1 MSPAWLLTHR
11 KAGDQQLRCSTFAG
25 QLYHQE
31 CQRRHLPGIS
41 GPSNRFLPSPPQMRP
56 TAPEGSPSSCR
67 NITAERSLHT
77 AITPVT
83 IFFFASVLY
92 LKPLLSPSCISHL
105 MKVSP
110 EPRADYHSACWLPT
124 TLRGASLPHSIP
136 PFFFS

>member
-1 MSPAWLLTHR
+1 MSPAWLLTHL